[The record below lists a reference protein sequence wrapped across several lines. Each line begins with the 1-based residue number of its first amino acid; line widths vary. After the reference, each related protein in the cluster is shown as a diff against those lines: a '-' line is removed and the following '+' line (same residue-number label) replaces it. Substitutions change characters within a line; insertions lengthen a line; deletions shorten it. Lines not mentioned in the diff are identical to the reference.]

1 MGGVSYARKDEYR
14 LLVKPRVLGRGKA
27 LFENI
32 TKKLQLTLLS
42 TKVFESGVVMNH
54 YQPAEE

>member
-1 MGGVSYARKDEYR
+1 
-14 LLVKPRVLGRGKA
+14 